1 MKNLFPS
8 SANSGPGVSAVS
20 SCARCA
26 CRLLLFAVVLV
37 LAAAIAAQAQSSR
50 PRRVAPAPTP
60 TPDTLLGPA
69 PKSSPATDKN
79 APLLDVRPS
88 KPVGDAPTP
97 TVASSDTTP
106 NPAAIPANDTTHAFQ
121 LFQQRQYAQAA
132 KEAKAAAANDP
143 ANAEAWKLAGFSE
156 FYLKQYNEAADDLQK
171 ALELQ
176 RKSNQEDSHTVD
188 ALAESFTLAEKF
200 DLALPLLVKITSRP
214 GATPDAQFL
223 YYRGLAEFKTGK
235 IEDAEKTFNAAVK
248 ANPKDA
254 ASLLYLGQIAM
265 SRKDLD
271 TAISTLNRATTND
284 PKLASGWYLLTS
296 AYLRRATSGADETKA
311 NADYLGAIRS
321 GEALTRLRS
330 DEEALGLYARAL
342 IGAQQYARAATVLEK
357 AAANDNVSGIT
368 LYLLGLSYSRANNFP
383 KAIAALE
390 RAVARTPNDVNSYRE
405 LGYDYEKTKQY
416 PKAYATYQKALTVA
430 PDDADFKEGLER
442 MRPFAKPGA

>member
-1 MKNLFPS
+1 MT
-8 SANSGPGVSAVS
+8 A
-20 SCARCA
+20 
-26 CRLLLFAVVLV
+26 
-37 LAAAIAAQAQSSR
+37 
-50 PRRVAPAPTP
+50 
-60 TPDTLLGPA
+60 
-69 PKSSPATDKN
+69 
-79 APLLDVRPS
+79 
-88 KPVGDAPTP
+88 
-97 TVASSDTTP
+97 SDTSSNTATP
-106 NPAAIPANDTTHAFQ
+106 SNTGPDTTHAFQ

-132 KEAKAAAANDP
+132 KEARAVAAVDP
-143 ANAEAWKLAGFSE
+143 SNAEAWKLAGFSE
-156 FYLKQYNEAADDLQK
+156 FYLKQYNEATDDLQK

-176 RKSNQEDSHTVD
+176 RKTNQEDSHTVD
-188 ALAESFTLAEKF
+188 ALAESYTLAEKF
-200 DLALPLLVKITSRP
+200 DLALPLLVNITSRP
-214 GATPDAQFL
+214 GVTPDAQFL

-235 IEDAEKTFNAAVK
+235 ADDAEKSFNAAVK

-271 TAISTLNRATTND
+271 AAISALNRATTND
-284 PKLASGWYLLTS
+284 PRLASGWYLLTS
-296 AYLRRATSGADETKA
+296 AYLRRASAAADETKA
-311 NADYLGAIRS
+311 SADYLGAIRS

-330 DEEALGLYARAL
+330 DEEALALYARAL
-342 IGAQQYARAATVLEK
+342 IGAQQYARAATVLEH
-357 AAANDNVSGIT
+357 AAAADNVSGIT

-416 PKAYATYQKALTVA
+416 PKAFATYQKALTVA